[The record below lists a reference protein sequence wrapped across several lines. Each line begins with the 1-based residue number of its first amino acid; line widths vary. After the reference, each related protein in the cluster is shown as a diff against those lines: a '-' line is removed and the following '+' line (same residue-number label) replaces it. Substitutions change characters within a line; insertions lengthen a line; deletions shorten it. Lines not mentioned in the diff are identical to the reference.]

1 MEKIYNNLSIE
12 NLIKTEWFN
21 QFDEEQKEEIIKGLK
36 KGLDISWYAKKDF
49 NHEQMYKI
57 REGLSKKLDVS
68 IYAKPEYSW
77 EQMNIILQA
86 LEANVNI
93 SLLADPDI
101 DEYYMTQIFY
111 NLIKERKNNEKNI

>member
-57 REGLSKKLDVS
+57 REGLSKYFFVS
-68 IYAKPEYSW
+68 RS
-77 EQMNIILQA
+77 
-86 LEANVNI
+86 
-93 SLLADPDI
+93 
-101 DEYYMTQIFY
+101 
-111 NLIKERKNNEKNI
+111 

>member
-1 MEKIYNNLSIE
+1 
-12 NLIKTEWFN
+12 
-21 QFDEEQKEEIIKGLK
+21 
-36 KGLDISWYAKKDF
+36 
-49 NHEQMYKI
+49 MYKI

-93 SLLADPDI
+93 SLLANPDI

-111 NLIKERKNNEKNI
+111 NLIKERKNNEKNIQ

>member
-21 QFDEEQKEEIIKGLK
+21 QFDEEQKEEIIKGLN
-36 KGLDISWYAKKDF
+36 KGLDIFWYAKKDF
-49 NHEQMYKI
+49 NYEQMYKI

-77 EQMNIILQA
+77 GQMNIILQG

>member
-1 MEKIYNNLSIE
+1 MEKIYNNLSID
-12 NLIKTEWFN
+12 NLMLTEWFS
-21 QFDEEQKEEIIKGLK
+21 QFDEEQKEEIIKGLN

-49 NHEQMYKI
+49 NYEQMYKI

-77 EQMNIILQA
+77 EQMNIILQG

>member
-1 MEKIYNNLSIE
+1 MTKENNNLNVE

-21 QFDEEQKEEIIKGLK
+21 QFDEEQKEEILKGIKNK
-36 KGLDISWYAKKDF
+36 IDISWYAKKEFTD
-49 NHEQMYKI
+49 EQMNKI
-57 REGLSKKLDVS
+57 RLGLEKDLDVS
-68 IYAKPEYSW
+68 VYAKPEYSW
-77 EQMNIILQA
+77 TQMNIILEG

-111 NLIKERKNNEKNI
+111 NLIKEKKNEKDI